1 MGLPHRLRH
10 AAIGVAATL
19 LAVGCNLPRPAP
31 SAATFIVRTPEATQ
45 TPSAGAASS
54 AGFAIDFTQV
64 SSSGMATMT
73 GHAHT
78 CTGLAGPWEGT
89 VDIAFAVQDLA
100 FTGSGSWSFVLD
112 DGRAEGEVV
121 ISGSGEAS
129 QCMLTQ
135 VSDPLRFELDLNE
148 GGTMARI
155 HMGSMGAGTITV
167 VCPEAPS
174 VTIPFATAWGNEEFE
189 VSLQPYSACSG
200 SP

>member
-19 LAVGCNLPRPAP
+19 LAAGCNLPRPAP
-31 SAATFIVRTPEATQ
+31 SAATFIVRTPEPTQQ

-54 AGFAIDFTQV
+54 AGYAIDFTQV

-89 VDIAFAVQDLA
+89 VDIAFAMQELA

-112 DGRAEGEVV
+112 EGRAEGEVV
-121 ISGSGEAS
+121 ISGSGGAS

-148 GGTMARI
+148 GGTMARL
-155 HMGSMGAGTITV
+155 HMASVGGGTITI
-167 VCPEAPS
+167 VCPEALP
-174 VTIPFATAWGNEEFE
+174 VTIPFAAAWGNEEFE
-189 VSLQPYSACSG
+189 VPVTPYLEC
-200 SP
+200 P